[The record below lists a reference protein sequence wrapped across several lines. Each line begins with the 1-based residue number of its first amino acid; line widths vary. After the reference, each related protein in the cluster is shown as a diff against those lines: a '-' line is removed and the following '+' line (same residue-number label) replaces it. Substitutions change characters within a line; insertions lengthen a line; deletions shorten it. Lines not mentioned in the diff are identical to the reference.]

1 MKHLKFKHAVGSAL
15 MLLVACSPSP
25 KTDSKQVP
33 DLSVEQL
40 NNGVKP
46 GDNFYAYANTTWMKN
61 NPLPDDKSR
70 YGSFDELSENN
81 KEKLKIIFEEAQKN
95 STPNSVAKK
104 IGDFYNSGMDSLAV
118 EKEGLTNLSP
128 ILNQIKKVKNTDD
141 LAYTIGYLHT
151 YQLYPFFYIYAGAD
165 DKNSSMNIAHMGHNG
180 IGLPDR
186 DYYLQKDE
194 ESIKVQEAYRTFL
207 NKILS
212 FEGNDEATASEYS
225 KKIYDLEYLMAETFY
240 TRLQNRDPHLTYNKI
255 KGSELAT
262 AYPDF
267 NWAKYFE
274 ALPISTPNEI
284 NIAQVPYFKQLG
296 KIIGNQDIE
305 VVKKYLEAFVIR
317 NMTSYLSSAY
327 VNASFDF
334 YGKTIQGTQT
344 MQPRWKRVQGTT
356 NAALG
361 EAIGQLFVE
370 KYFPARAKERMV
382 KLVENLRHGF
392 KQRIENLEWMGE
404 ETKAA
409 AEEKLA
415 AITVKIGYPNKWRD
429 YSKLEVVSDSYVKNV
444 LASNQFDFNFNIEKI
459 GKPVDKEEWHMSP
472 QTVNAY
478 YNPSVNEIVFPAAI
492 LQPPFF
498 YLDGDDAVNYGAIGV
513 VIGHEMTHGFDDQG
527 AKYDKEGNLKT
538 WWTEEDT
545 EKFNART
552 KVLAEQFNK
561 FTVIDT
567 LKANGEFTLGENI
580 ADLGGLNISYTAY
593 LNAIKGK
600 GELPEIGGLSDKERF
615 YLSYAGIWAQNIRDK
630 EIIRRTK
637 TDPHSLGKFRV
648 NGPLPNIQEF
658 YDTFGIDET
667 AAMYI
672 KPEERAIIW

>member
-1 MKHLKFKHAVGSAL
+1 MKHLNFKNAIGSAL
-15 MLLVACSPSP
+15 ILFVACSPAHN
-25 KTDSKQVP
+25 KDAKQIP

-40 NNGVKP
+40 TKEVKP
-46 GDNFYAYANTTWMKN
+46 GDNFYAYSNTTWMKN

-70 YGSFDELSENN
+70 YGSFDLLAESN
-81 KEKLKIIFEEAQKN
+81 KEKLKIIFDEAQN
-95 STPNSVAKK
+95 NATPNSVAKK
-104 IGDFYNSGMDSLAV
+104 IGDFYNSGMDSLSV
-118 EKEGLTNLSP
+118 EKEGLINLNP
-128 ILNQIKKVKNTDD
+128 ILDKIKNIQNTDD

-165 DKNSSMNIAHMGHNG
+165 DKNSSMNIAHMGHTG

-194 ESIKVQEAYRTFL
+194 ESVKVQKAYRTYL
-207 NKILS
+207 SKVLS
-212 FEGNDEATASEYS
+212 FAGEDEATAIDFA

-240 TRLQNRDPHLTYNKI
+240 TRIQNRDPNLTYNKI
-255 KGSELAT
+255 KGSELT
-262 AYPDF
+262 TKYPGF
-267 NWAKYFE
+267 NWDNYFK
-274 ALPISTPNEI
+274 ALPIGIPEEI
-284 NIAQVPYFKQLG
+284 NISQVPYFNELDN
-296 KIIGNQDIE
+296 ILTSQDIS
-305 VVKKYLEAFVIR
+305 VVKKYLETYVIR
-317 NMTSYLSSAY
+317 NMSSYLGSAY
-327 VNASFDF
+327 VNASFEL

-356 NAALG
+356 NGALG

-370 KYFPARAKERMV
+370 KYFPARAKDRME
-382 KLVENLRHGF
+382 KLVENLRIGF
-392 KQRIENLEWMGE
+392 KQRIENLDWMSD

-429 YSKLEVVSDSYVKNV
+429 YSKLEVVADSYVKNV
-444 LASNQFDFNFNIEKI
+444 LASNQFDFNYNIEKV
-459 GKPVDKEEWHMSP
+459 GKPVDKEEWHMNA

-513 VIGHEMTHGFDDQG
+513 VIGHELTHGFDDQG
-527 AKYDKEGNLKT
+527 AKYDKDGNLNA

-552 KVLAEQFNK
+552 KVLADEFNN
-561 FTVIDT
+561 FVVLDT

-593 LNAIKGK
+593 LNATQDQ
-600 GELPEIGGLSDKERF
+600 ENLPEIGGLTDKQRF
-615 YLSYAGIWAQNIRDK
+615 YLAYANLWAQNIRDK

-658 YDTFGIDET
+658 YDAFGIDEN
-667 AAMYI
+667 AEMYI
-672 KPEERAIIW
+672 KPEDRAIIW

>member
-1 MKHLKFKHAVGSAL
+1 MKHLNLKNAIGSAL
-15 MLLVACSPSP
+15 VFLVACSPAP
-25 KTDSKQVP
+25 VENTKQIP
-33 DLSVEQL
+33 DLSVKQL
-40 NNGVKP
+40 NTEVKP

-70 YGSFDELSENN
+70 YGSFDELSESN
-81 KEKLKIIFEEAQKN
+81 KEKLKIIFDEAQKN
-95 STPNSVAKK
+95 STPNSIAKK

-118 EKEGLTNLSP
+118 EKEGLTNLNP
-128 ILNQIKKVKNTDD
+128 ILDKINEIKNTDD

-151 YQLYPFFYIYAGAD
+151 YQLYPFFYIYGGAD
-165 DKNSSMNIAHMGHNG
+165 DKNSTMTIAHMGHTG

-194 ESIKVQEAYRTFL
+194 ESVKVQEAYRAYL

-212 FEGNDEATASEYS
+212 YAGDDEATASDYAN
-225 KKIYDLEYLMAETFY
+225 KIYDLEYLMAETFY
-240 TRLQNRDPHLTYNKI
+240 TRLQNRDPYLTYNKI
-255 KGSELAT
+255 KGSELSGT
-262 AYPDF
+262 YKGF
-267 NWAKYFE
+267 NWNKYFE
-274 ALPISTPNEI
+274 ALPIDIPAEI
-284 NIAQVPYFKQLG
+284 NISQVPYFKELG
-296 KIIGNQDIE
+296 NILASQDIN
-305 VVKKYLEAFVIR
+305 VIKKYLEVYVIRDMSAYLGSAFV
-317 NMTSYLSSAY
+317 
-327 VNASFDF
+327 NANFEL
-334 YGKTIQGTQT
+334 YGKTIQGTES

-356 NAALG
+356 NSALG

-382 KLVENLRHGF
+382 KLVENLRLGF
-392 KQRIENLEWMGE
+392 KQRIENLEWMSDK
-404 ETKAA
+404 TKAA

-415 AITVKIGYPNKWRD
+415 AITVKIGYPDKWRD
-429 YSKLEVVSDSYVKNV
+429 YSNLEVTPDSYVKNV

-527 AKYDKEGNLKT
+527 AKYDKNGNLNT

-552 KVLAEQFNK
+552 KVLADEFNN
-561 FTVIDT
+561 FTVLDT

-593 LNAIKGK
+593 LNAIQGQD
-600 GELPEIGGLSDKERF
+600 ELPEIGGLSDKQRF
-615 YLSYAGIWAQNIRDK
+615 YLAYANIWAQNIRDK

-658 YDTFGIDET
+658 YDAFGIDEN
-667 AAMYI
+667 AEMYI
-672 KPEERAIIW
+672 KPEDRAIIW